1 MDLPVLG
8 YLNGGPPWLALART
22 KEGFFMAG
30 IADSSHSRSNSFQK
44 VVAAF
49 LAQPGLPFAEVLSAE
64 RIERVFAKHGNLFGL
79 GAIYSTAL
87 VVVCRTSASRREGS
101 FVPVRRGSRREL
113 LSAAGNRPA
122 HRRHGRLLQGASQ
135 VVGSCLA

>member
-1 MDLPVLG
+1 
-8 YLNGGPPWLALART
+8 
-22 KEGFFMAG
+22 MAG
-30 IADSSHSRSNSFQK
+30 IADSHHSRSNSFQK

-87 VVVCRTSASRREGS
+87 VVWS
-101 FVPVRRGSRREL
+101 FVGQVLRDGKEASCQSAVARVASL